1 MTVYL
6 SEFAHIKIVRMQKA
20 RTAWPLLVGAILL
33 LSNFSCSTPKAIEYR
48 DFSNFKIQKF
58 GFEKSQ
64 VKMDLRYYN
73 PNNFGLQLRQTDV
86 TIEVNGTFLGGAAQD
101 YQINIPKK
109 SDFTIP
115 LVIDLEMKNL
125 LKNSWT
131 SLTNKE
137 VTVKVSGKVKV
148 GKANIFISYPIAYE
162 GKHRFSF
169 F

>member
-1 MTVYL
+1 
-6 SEFAHIKIVRMQKA
+6 MQKF
-20 RTAWPLLVGAILL
+20 RTGQHLL
-33 LSNFSCSTPKAIEYR
+33 LGTFMMAAIFSCSTPKAIEYR
-48 DFSNFKIQKF
+48 DFSNFRVQKL

-73 PNNFGLQLRQTDV
+73 PNNFGLQLRQTDIA
-86 TIEVNGTFLGGAAQD
+86 IEINGTYLGGATQD

-115 LVIDLEMKNL
+115 LVVDLEMKNL
-125 LKNSWT
+125 LKNGWT

-162 GKHRFSF
+162 GKHRLSF